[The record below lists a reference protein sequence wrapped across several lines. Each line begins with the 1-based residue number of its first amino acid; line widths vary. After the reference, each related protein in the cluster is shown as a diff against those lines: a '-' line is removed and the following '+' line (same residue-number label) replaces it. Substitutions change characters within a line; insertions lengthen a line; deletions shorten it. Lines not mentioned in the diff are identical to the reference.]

1 MKIRK
6 LKKEA
11 KRIARFCKHDM
22 GNFVTQA
29 RPNPLMGD
37 KGYVFLSK
45 CKKCG
50 DSILVETR
58 PTGVE
63 IGGTAI
69 GKCQA
74 RQSNQCAP

>member
-22 GNFVTQA
+22 GNYVTQA
-29 RPNPLMGD
+29 RPNPLTEE
-37 KGYVFLSK
+37 KGYVFLAN

-50 DSILVETR
+50 DSIRVETR
-58 PTGVE
+58 RNGVE
-63 IGGTAI
+63 ISGTAI

-74 RQSNQCAP
+74 RQSIQCAL